1 MTSSNC
7 RQFKDSLYEQLAR
20 IGKALA
26 SPIRL
31 ELLDV
36 LSQGPRTV
44 ESIAKEINQ
53 SIANTSQHLQ
63 VLRAARVIDSER
75 NGVNIIYRVADQ
87 EVLGLCGILR
97 RVGETRLL
105 EVRAVT
111 DAFLRDRGVLE
122 KTDKNT
128 LLERVKRGE
137 VTVLDVRPTEEFMA
151 GHIPGALSVPLEALE
166 QKIAELP
173 PGREIVA
180 YCRGPLC
187 VMSIEAVNLL
197 NQKGYHATRWEE
209 GVADWV
215 ARGFAIQTGAA

>member
-1 MTSSNC
+1 M
-7 RQFKDSLYEQLAR
+7 
-20 IGKALA
+20 
-26 SPIRL
+26 
-31 ELLDV
+31 
-36 LSQGPRTV
+36 
-44 ESIAKEINQ
+44 
-53 SIANTSQHLQ
+53 
-63 VLRAARVIDSER
+63 
-75 NGVNIIYRVADQ
+75 NIIYRVADQ

-111 DAFLRDRGVLE
+111 DAFLRDRGMLE

-151 GHIPGALSVPLEALE
+151 GHIPGALSVPLEVLE

-197 NQKGYHATRWEE
+197 NQKGYQATRGEE

-215 ARGFAIQTGAA
+215 ARGFAIQTGAV